1 MLIELLTGLALAVL
15 VPMAL
20 KSAEPGSS
28 IRPAL
33 AGALS
38 STTFLMD
45 EGLIAAVVAL
55 VWTGAVGWVVLLE
68 AKRTPNIL
76 SVRAVLH
83 LWPLLHLSLGT
94 VWLVLS
100 RYGARPLG
108 FSSTIVALT
117 AVHFHYA
124 GFIAPTLI
132 SKLEQQLSSPPRN
145 LRGLVQLTRV
155 GVLVAT
161 PLTAA
166 GITFAP
172 VFGALGASLF
182 GIGLGISSSVTWVV
196 TRSLTDRVGVVLLR
210 LSASSVLVAMV
221 LAVFYAAG
229 QWLGTRAPTIETM
242 SRTHGLLNALGY
254 SLAGLIGW
262 RMIERD
268 SS

>member
-1 MLIELLTGLALAVL
+1 MLIEFLTGLALVVL

-20 KSAEPGSS
+20 GSAEFRSS
-28 IRPAL
+28 IL
-33 AGALS
+33 LSVAGALA
-38 STTFLMD
+38 STAFLLD
-45 EGLIAAVVAL
+45 EGVAAAVAAL
-55 VWTGAVGWVVLLE
+55 VWTLTVGWVVLGE
-68 AKRTPNIL
+68 VRRTPNAF
-76 SVRAVLH
+76 SVRAALRLWPHLH
-83 LWPLLHLSLGT
+83 LLFGT
-94 VWLVLS
+94 LWLVLS

-132 SKLEQQLSSPPRN
+132 SKLEQQLSSSPRN
-145 LRGLVQLTRV
+145 LRLVQLTRV
-155 GVLVAT
+155 GVLAAT

-166 GITFAP
+166 GITLTP

-182 GIGLGISSSVTWVV
+182 GIGLGISSLVTLIV

-210 LSASSVLVAMV
+210 ISAASVLVAMV
-221 LAVFYAAG
+221 LAVLYAVG
-229 QWLGTRAPTIETM
+229 QWLGTPAPTIATM
-242 SRTHGLLNALGY
+242 TRTHGLLNALGY

-262 RMIERD
+262 KVVEPD